1 MQQGHSEHWV
11 GLDSY
16 LSMLVFCK
24 TMMLHAYSPL
34 IYLLQVFIDPMFGYI
49 S

>member
-1 MQQGHSEHWV
+1 MQQGHTEHCI

-16 LSMLVFCK
+16 LGMLVFCK

-34 IYLLQVFIDPMFGYI
+34 IYLLQVVIDLMFGHI
-49 S
+49 